1 MSSPGFGMLA
11 TLALAGICHADC
23 SETEAAEA
31 CVGQHWA
38 DSVVPPGFSAYSSL
52 AKCAAAT
59 VAGSIFALV
68 GMMIESKKDKKN
80 KPISRED
87 LVLPRTTSTCSSSPV
102 HAPAP
107 AREAECQDS
116 QQQDPDESE
125 LKRSQSLPSSQLK
138 RSDTSSSGQRSYTK
152 EKEKGRSDELNW
164 RSTSSRPVR
173 TFSAPVP
180 KPKTVAKP
188 PPSPLSIIGKDLTEM
203 QKVERQVKSI
213 LNKLTWEKLDK
224 LYDDL
229 VSYCTVDD
237 QDTRPKTVEV
247 IARDVFKKA
256 TLQHHF
262 IELYAGLCARLDADL
277 KQRGIEVNFRRA
289 LLEQCQESFTTHLAP
304 PQIDSCLD
312 YEDQYEMLVKYK
324 TKMLGNVKLIAHLL
338 RLRMLAAKII
348 FHCIDELISIGSAE
362 ERKVE
367 GQERCAVV
375 MAPDPYHGLDHAEIY
390 GKKAADESLNPK
402 ARGAWKDLA
411 DGVQSLNEDDPDS
424 AIRLGNQAGEAF
436 RDAHCP
442 EGDAD
447 SLLLVTRALTS
458 VNRRKEADKL
468 ARDRLAEVRA
478 KADGPSEAKALLAL
492 AEVNAD
498 QRGSK
503 KREEARTAAKEAR
516 GMFEK
521 LADERMR
528 AAALLVQSHICI
540 KSKNQEKDKRAAEAL
555 KLAEDARK
563 ICNDLGDTRTEAT
576 CLHAYASAHDIIEQH
591 NECIQAAEDALDL
604 YLDLQDPYAEAFELC
619 CMAQWF
625 MNYSRWQLAID
636 HAEDALEI
644 LRAAPKPSASQEL
657 RALQIL
663 SQAHQGKGDKTGTDA
678 VHESLK
684 RFQQSDNRSAEAAAM
699 DMLLRA
705 HCEKGEFERALETA
719 ERARSAFKAVGD
731 EVAEA
736 NISALI
742 AGLYLKLGMADEALK
757 EGHAV
762 LDLVR
767 RSGSTKQ
774 KSDLMLTLSQAYL
787 EKQEHEEALAICRD
801 MQDHFTQKGDVEG
814 EADCLLAA
822 GSLLVLQGD
831 LDEARSLAA
840 KAQLIL
846 SEEGNA
852 TGEGKALRLLAE
864 IYAKQEQHKAAIRAG
879 ERSRALLRGEEGA
892 ADEASMLF
900 LVAQEAVQLAVIE
913 GARVGLDK
921 PLKRHAREA
930 LDKAEKCAK
939 MAVKLCTDNASEQ
952 GTSEILG
959 SSLCSLSQ
967 VHMLRS
973 KYKEALSI
981 GQEAVQVFV
990 KTGHKR
996 NQASASLLC
1005 ADAERALEHY
1015 KESQRYALEAVACF
1029 NQADVLDE
1037 KGLASAQSIIEALK
1051 QHLAPPRPQ
1060 VVPGG
1065 PPGALPPQMMQQ
1077 YAEEEE
1083 VSEGRVA
1090 RTRERGPAMDVKALS
1105 PDVIKKKILDVA
1117 LSMTGADDGDIEAD
1131 TPLMEAG
1138 LTSTSA
1144 VGLRDELMKDLV
1156 GVNLPVTLVFDYP
1169 SISAMTELALETLCA
1184 FIETLGGTFD
1194 KPQWSGYARLQEI
1207 FKQVEILADD
1217 KKQSAR
1223 TRCLLKDL
1231 LDKRRN
1237 AWQEKT
1243 TVIASPKSDKEKE
1256 KLQKKTIRS
1265 EKLDW
1270 MEARVSVNSPL
1281 SGVSGRRAAA

>member
-1 MSSPGFGMLA
+1 MLA

-237 QDTRPKTVEV
+237 QDTRRETVEV

-362 ERKVE
+362 
-367 GQERCAVV
+367 
-375 MAPDPYHGLDHAEIY
+375 
-390 GKKAADESLNPK
+390 
-402 ARGAWKDLA
+402 
-411 DGVQSLNEDDPDS
+411 
-424 AIRLGNQAGEAF
+424 
-436 RDAHCP
+436 
-442 EGDAD
+442 
-447 SLLLVTRALTS
+447 
-458 VNRRKEADKL
+458 
-468 ARDRLAEVRA
+468 
-478 KADGPSEAKALLAL
+478 
-492 AEVNAD
+492 
-498 QRGSK
+498 
-503 KREEARTAAKEAR
+503 
-516 GMFEK
+516 
-521 LADERMR
+521 
-528 AAALLVQSHICI
+528 
-540 KSKNQEKDKRAAEAL
+540 
-555 KLAEDARK
+555 
-563 ICNDLGDTRTEAT
+563 
-576 CLHAYASAHDIIEQH
+576 
-591 NECIQAAEDALDL
+591 
-604 YLDLQDPYAEAFELC
+604 
-619 CMAQWF
+619 
-625 MNYSRWQLAID
+625 
-636 HAEDALEI
+636 
-644 LRAAPKPSASQEL
+644 
-657 RALQIL
+657 
-663 SQAHQGKGDKTGTDA
+663 
-678 VHESLK
+678 
-684 RFQQSDNRSAEAAAM
+684 
-699 DMLLRA
+699 
-705 HCEKGEFERALETA
+705 
-719 ERARSAFKAVGD
+719 
-731 EVAEA
+731 
-736 NISALI
+736 
-742 AGLYLKLGMADEALK
+742 
-757 EGHAV
+757 
-762 LDLVR
+762 
-767 RSGSTKQ
+767 
-774 KSDLMLTLSQAYL
+774 
-787 EKQEHEEALAICRD
+787 
-801 MQDHFTQKGDVEG
+801 
-814 EADCLLAA
+814 
-822 GSLLVLQGD
+822 
-831 LDEARSLAA
+831 
-840 KAQLIL
+840 
-846 SEEGNA
+846 
-852 TGEGKALRLLAE
+852 
-864 IYAKQEQHKAAIRAG
+864 
-879 ERSRALLRGEEGA
+879 
-892 ADEASMLF
+892 
-900 LVAQEAVQLAVIE
+900 
-913 GARVGLDK
+913 
-921 PLKRHAREA
+921 
-930 LDKAEKCAK
+930 
-939 MAVKLCTDNASEQ
+939 
-952 GTSEILG
+952 
-959 SSLCSLSQ
+959 
-967 VHMLRS
+967 
-973 KYKEALSI
+973 
-981 GQEAVQVFV
+981 
-990 KTGHKR
+990 
-996 NQASASLLC
+996 
-1005 ADAERALEHY
+1005 
-1015 KESQRYALEAVACF
+1015 
-1029 NQADVLDE
+1029 
-1037 KGLASAQSIIEALK
+1037 
-1051 QHLAPPRPQ
+1051 
-1060 VVPGG
+1060 
-1065 PPGALPPQMMQQ
+1065 
-1077 YAEEEE
+1077 
-1083 VSEGRVA
+1083 
-1090 RTRERGPAMDVKALS
+1090 
-1105 PDVIKKKILDVA
+1105 
-1117 LSMTGADDGDIEAD
+1117 
-1131 TPLMEAG
+1131 
-1138 LTSTSA
+1138 
-1144 VGLRDELMKDLV
+1144 
-1156 GVNLPVTLVFDYP
+1156 
-1169 SISAMTELALETLCA
+1169 ALETLCA